1 MENSVKK
8 REWVKTAAIIFL
20 AVLLVLTFFSKTIMN
35 ASLPE
40 VASQQVATGAI
51 NARIRGTGAVEAS
64 EVYNVTIKQTRKI
77 ASVLVHSGQQIVVG
91 DTLFVL
97 EAEESDEVAAAEEE
111 LAQLQQS
118 YDKTLIEAGNASAQD
133 NYDLQK
139 AQSAYNE
146 ALAIYNQYSTADPT
160 QLATQK
166 AAAEAK
172 LKDMQTQKTA
182 LENQLTKLKAEN
194 AYTDA
199 QAVVA
204 EHEATLKTLEKEKA
218 TLKETITIAD
228 PPMSASYYEDQID
241 ALKRKYVNQL
251 AQYDG
256 DFLSFYNACDKDP
269 AIMKACYE
277 NADAMAARIGT
288 SKPVPSGTTEGVQTY
303 ASTDTAAAYRA
314 AYENLSDYYLGGGSE
329 PDGLFKLQD
338 MLKLA
343 AVNDKIYTEQTAM
356 HTAQTIVKNYESSF
370 EMLQEKID
378 LLDLQITDQQ
388 AVIDKLSSASSAAE
402 SVKSAKKALEDL
414 IFQQGLGDSS
424 SIDIAAAKE
433 NIDKK
438 TAELEKLRANADEL
452 EVKANVSGTI
462 DTVYAAAGKSI
473 GGEDQPLATISV
485 TDRGFT
491 LKIDV
496 TNEQAKKVKVGD
508 TAELVNFWG
517 GDASATLEQITSSQT
532 SGSRTLVFALAGDI
546 QAGQNITLSIG
557 QKSSNFDAI
566 IPLSALKEDAN
577 GKFVYV
583 LESKSSPLGSRY
595 IATRVPVQE
604 LARDDK
610 SAAVSG
616 ISAGD
621 FVITTSDKPIEAGK
635 QVRLADNG

>member
-1 MENSVKK
+1 MENRVKR

-20 AVLLVLTFFSKTIMN
+20 AVLLVLTFFSKTILN

-40 VASQQVATGAI
+40 VAAQQVATGAI
-51 NARIRGTGAVEAS
+51 NARIRDTGTVEAS

-77 ASVLVHSGQQIVVG
+77 ASVLVKSGQQITVG

-97 EAEESDEVAAAEEE
+97 EAEESDEVTAAEEE

-118 YDKTLIEAGNASAQD
+118 YDKSLIEAGNSSAKD
-133 NYDLQK
+133 NYELQK
-139 AQSAYNE
+139 AQTTYNE
-146 ALAIYNQYSTADPT
+146 ALSIYNQYTTADAT

-172 LKDMQTQKTA
+172 LKDLQTQKTA
-182 LENQLTKLKAEN
+182 LENQLSKLKAEDD
-194 AYTDA
+194 YTDA
-199 QAVVA
+199 QAVVT
-204 EHEATLKTLEKEKA
+204 EHEATLKALQTEKE
-218 TLKETITIAD
+218 TLKQTITVSD
-228 PPMSASYYEDQID
+228 PPMRASYYEDRIEK
-241 ALKRKYVNQL
+241 LKRTYVNQL

-256 DFLSFYNACDKDP
+256 DFMNFYNACDKDP

-277 NADAMAARIGT
+277 NPDAMAARIGT
-288 SKPVPSGTTEGVQTY
+288 VKSVTNGSEGTVQSY
-303 ASTDTAAAYRA
+303 ATTDTAAAYRA
-314 AYENLSDYYLGGGSE
+314 AYENLSDCYLGGGNE
-329 PDGLFKLQD
+329 PDGLFRLQEY
-338 MLKLA
+338 LQLA
-343 AVNDKIYTEQTAM
+343 TINDKIYEEQTAM
-356 HTAQTIVKNYESSF
+356 STAQTIVDNYERSF
-370 EMLQEKID
+370 DSLNTQINS
-378 LLDLQITDQQ
+378 LDSQITDQQ
-388 AVIDKLSSASSAAE
+388 TTVEKLSSASSAAE
-402 SVKSAKKALEDL
+402 TVKSAKKALEDL
-414 IFQQGLGDSS
+414 VFQQGLGDSTD
-424 SIDIAAAKE
+424 IDLTAAKE
-433 NIDKK
+433 KIEKK

-462 DTVYAAAGKSI
+462 ETVYASAGKAI

-491 LKIDV
+491 VKIEV
-496 TNEQAKKVKVGD
+496 TNEQAKKVKTGD

-517 GDASATLEQITSSQT
+517 GDATATLDQITASQT
-532 SGSRTLVFALAGDI
+532 SGKRTLVFALTGDI
-546 QAGQNITLSIG
+546 QAGQNISLSIG

-583 LESKSSPLGSRY
+583 LQSKSSPLGSRY
-595 IATRVPVQE
+595 IATRVSVQE
-604 LARDDK
+604 LARDDQ

-621 FVITTSDKPIEAGK
+621 FVITTSDQPLEAGK